1 MSNVRKFA
9 ALNTKIKGMVGK
21 LLSHEDYMNM
31 LKLEKESEIFEYLMS
46 HTYYGNIFNDMPPTD
61 YTVSNVE
68 RQIKGYIVSLYR
80 KILCYISGDYKK
92 LFKLLMK
99 RFEAEDIKSYL
110 RALHL
115 NQNITEL
122 YKEHLNYEVYTNLNY
137 KELSLSRSMEE
148 FIEGLKSTMYYKVLK
163 LYLSE
168 SKDRMLFY
176 MEMNIDRM
184 YFSKLASE
192 ISKFKGDEK
201 PIFEI
206 LRMNIDF
213 LNFQW
218 IYRGK
223 KFYKLSPEE
232 VLNYTLDNGHYL
244 NYETLK
250 ALSYASDEASL
261 FEIMEETH
269 YHKLFKHDEKTE
281 RYLERD
287 MDRYLYGKFLKSD
300 RESNLNMITV
310 VAFTHRL
317 EFEMRDLF
325 TIMEAKH
332 YGIPADELKDYLI
345 RIL

>member
-1 MSNVRKFA
+1 
-9 ALNTKIKGMVGK
+9 L
-21 LLSHEDYMNM
+21 D
-31 LKLEKESEIFEYLMS
+31 SE
-46 HTYYGNIFNDMPPTD
+46 TCKVVD
-61 YTVSNVE
+61 VE
-68 RQIKGYIVSLYR
+68 RQIKGYTISLYK

-115 NQNITEL
+115 NQDISKLHEQ
-122 YKEHLNYEVYTNLNY
+122 HLNYQVYTNLDY
-137 KELSLSRSMEE
+137 KTLSMARTMEE

-163 LYLSE
+163 LYLDESE
-168 SKDRMLFY
+168 ERMLFY

-223 KFYKLSPEE
+223 KFYHLSPEE
-232 VLNYTLDNGHYL
+232 VLNYTLNHGHYL
-244 NYETLK
+244 SFDLLK
-250 ALSYASDEASL
+250 QLSYANDENEL
-261 FEIMEETH
+261 FEIMAETH
-269 YHKLFKHDEKTE
+269 YKKLFIHEEKIE

-332 YGIPADELKDYLI
+332 YGISAEELKHYLI